1 MLDYGVYYEFIPL
14 ENIDDELPT
23 TLNLSQIKIAT
34 DYALV
39 ITTNS
44 GLWRYVIGDTFSL
57 HKKTHI
63 GL

>member
-1 MLDYGVYYEFIPL
+1 MLDYGIYYEFIPL
-14 ENIDDELPT
+14 ENIDDELPI

-44 GLWRYVIGDTFSL
+44 GLWRYVIGDTIQFTQ
-57 HKKTHI
+57 KNRI
-63 GL
+63 GS

>member
-1 MLDYGVYYEFIPL
+1 MVFIMNLFLL

-44 GLWRYVIGDTFSL
+44 GLWRYVIETRFSL
-57 HKKTHI
+57 HKKNRI